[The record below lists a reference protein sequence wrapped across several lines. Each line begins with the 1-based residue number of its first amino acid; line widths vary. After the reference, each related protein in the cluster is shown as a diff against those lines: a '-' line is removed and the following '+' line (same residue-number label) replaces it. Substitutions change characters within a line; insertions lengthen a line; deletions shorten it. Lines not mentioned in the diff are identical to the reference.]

1 MSSITS
7 TLLTSAG
14 ALDAYSEALSVVQ
27 NNVANASTP
36 DYASQSI
43 SLEPLE
49 FNPTTGYPGG
59 VRAGQIVSSR
69 NEYAEQAVQQQT
81 TLLGQAQ
88 QDVNSLTSMQSLFD
102 VTGSSGIS
110 AAFNSLFSA
119 FSAWGQTPDSAVAQQ
134 NVIQQATSVASAF
147 QQTATGL
154 ETVAQNTQQQLQ
166 STVSEVNQIATQL
179 AGYNQQIMNGD
190 RNDPC
195 LLYTSR
201 CV

>member
-88 QDVNSLTSMQSLFD
+88 QDVNFD
-102 VTGSSGIS
+102 
-110 AAFNSLFSA
+110 
-119 FSAWGQTPDSAVAQQ
+119 AVAVRRHRQ
-134 NVIQQATSVASAF
+134 F
-147 QQTATGL
+147 
-154 ETVAQNTQQQLQ
+154 
-166 STVSEVNQIATQL
+166 
-179 AGYNQQIMNGD
+179 
-190 RNDPC
+190 RHF
-195 LLYTSR
+195 SR
-201 CV
+201 VQ